1 MKTNLPVLA
10 KDRQPR
16 NLRDGWIRN
25 TMKLLVVSPHP
36 DDFDA
41 IGSTL
46 KFLAGNGNPLRAIVT
61 HGGSGIEDSYRP
73 GATLAEKRALRENEQ
88 RNSLRFFGLPEGRL
102 TFFRSNSDADDQPI
116 DQVENLSTL
125 ESLVCTN
132 MPDIIFLP
140 HHNDKNNGHRVIYSL
155 VRQIAIRSKL
165 PLALLLNSD
174 PKTISMQ
181 TDFYFAFDEAEATWK
196 AKLQRFHDTQQQRN
210 LNTRGYGLDERVLR
224 HNRQLA
230 VELSLTEPYAEAFE
244 LETYNYSPQ

>member
-1 MKTNLPVLA
+1 MKNNLPVLTN
-10 KDRQPR
+10 DRQPR
-16 NLRDGWIRN
+16 NLRDGWIHN
-25 TMKLLVVSPHP
+25 TMRLLVVSPHP

-46 KFLAGNGNPLRAIVT
+46 KFLAGNGNPLRAVVT

-88 RNSLRFFGLPEGRL
+88 RNSLRFFGLPENCL
-102 TFFRSNSDADDQPI
+102 TFFRSNSDTDDQPM
-116 DQVENLSTL
+116 DEMENLSTL
-125 ESLVCTN
+125 EALVRQKT
-132 MPDIIFLP
+132 PDIIFLP

-174 PKTISMQ
+174 PKTISMH
-181 TDFYFAFDEAEATWK
+181 TDFYFAFDEDEAAWK
-196 AKLQRFHDTQQQRN
+196 AKLHRFHDTQHQRN

-224 HNRQLA
+224 HNRHLA
-230 VELSLTEPYAEAFE
+230 RELALTEPYAEAFE
-244 LETYNYSPQ
+244 LETYNYSTQ